1 MANDSLEKLKKKLFG
16 LNSGKDLR
24 AEQDTLGE
32 LRSYAPK
39 KESPTSWAPGEIKP
53 RRELT
58 PLLKLALGLAA
69 FTLAAIIV
77 AVVYLFGGFGG
88 GNGGKDVALSMASP
102 DSVAGGDRVV
112 WRVTI
117 ENKSAL
123 AVNASD
129 LVFEYPAGSRPLSK
143 QAKTPLSALLIERR
157 TVGKIAPGETLTQDF
172 EAFVFG
178 DAESLQEAHVS
189 IEYYLESSA
198 ALLSKEASSAVKI
211 TRTPVS
217 VAVLLP
223 QYANIGQDLELE
235 VVATSEAKDKI
246 EGVDVVVNY
255 PDGFE
260 FLSADPMPSI
270 GNNIWNLKT
279 FQPHEE
285 LRFKVKGR
293 ISGENLENKTF
304 KASLGLSGQK
314 PEQFV
319 SYGAGVGNIALRR
332 PFLDVVG
339 LIDGDK
345 EAIAAPGDTVNLIV
359 AWTNNLP
366 VAIKN
371 ATVEVKLSGAAVD
384 WSRVIVPQ
392 GFFRG
397 SDRTV
402 VWNAS
407 SYPQFA
413 DIAPGA
419 SGELRVG
426 FSILRSLPI
435 NGPEDINYKVLAD
448 GRMYLGANP
457 AGFEGVDLEGKFSAS
472 VKISSSLQFSRQGYY
487 YHDKIVNSGP
497 VPPKVGEK
505 TTYTIVW
512 SVSNSSNNTDNVELT
527 ATLPAYVSWE
537 GVVVPTNEDVAFDA
551 TSGKLTWNIGK
562 LPAGTGI
569 IRPAR
574 EVAFKIG
581 LIPSLDQVGNA
592 PTLLSDMALAGK
604 DLFTGADLKDSK
616 GPLTTTLYSDTKLDY
631 NQFTVVK

>member
-1 MANDSLEKLKKKLFG
+1 MNDSLEKLKKKLFG
-16 LNSGKDLR
+16 LNSGRDLR

-39 KESPTSWAPGEIKP
+39 RESPTGWVPGEIKP
-53 RRELT
+53 RREIT
-58 PLLKLALGLAA
+58 PLMKIMIGLAA

-77 AVVYLFGGFGG
+77 AVVYLFGGLGG
-88 GNGGKDVALSMASP
+88 GNGGKDVVIGMAAP
-102 DSVAGGDRVV
+102 ESVAGGDRVV
-112 WRVTI
+112 WKVTI
-117 ENKSAL
+117 ENKSAMPI
-123 AVNASD
+123 NASD

-143 QAKTPLSALLIERR
+143 QAKTPLSSLLIERR
-157 TVGKIAPGETLTQDF
+157 TVGRIAPGEKLTEDF

-178 DAESLQEAHVS
+178 DAESQQEARAS
-189 IEYYLESSA
+189 IEYSLDGSA
-198 ALLSKEASSAVKI
+198 ALLSKDASFIVRI

-260 FLSADPMPSI
+260 FLSAEPAPST
-270 GNNIWNLKT
+270 GNNIWNIKT

-285 LRFKVKGR
+285 LRFKIKGR
-293 ISGENLENKTF
+293 IGGANLENKSF
-304 KASLGLSGQK
+304 KASLGLGGAK

-319 SYGAGVGNIALRR
+319 SYGSGVGNIALRR

-339 LIDGDK
+339 LFDSNK
-345 EAIAAPGDTVNLIV
+345 EAVAAPGDTINLTV
-359 AWTNNLP
+359 HWTNNLP

-371 ATVEVKLSGAAVD
+371 ATVEVKLSGAALD
-384 WSRVIVPQ
+384 WARVVAAQ

-407 SYPQFA
+407 SYNQFA
-413 DIAPGA
+413 DVAPGA
-419 SGELRVG
+419 SGELKVG
-426 FSILRSLPI
+426 LYVMRSMPV
-435 NGPEDINYKVLAD
+435 NGPTDVNYKVLAD
-448 GRMYLGANP
+448 GRMYIGANP
-457 AGFEGVDLEGKFSAS
+457 AGFEGVELEGKFSAS

-497 VPPKVGEK
+497 LPPKVGEK

-512 SVSNSSNNTDNVELT
+512 SVSNSSNNADSVVL
-527 ATLPAYVSWE
+527 AAALPAYVSWE
-537 GVVVPTNEDVAFDA
+537 GVTVPTSEDVTFDA

-574 EVAFKIG
+574 EVAFRIG

-592 PTLLSDMALAGK
+592 PTLLSDMALVGK
-604 DLFTGADLKDSK
+604 DLFTGAELKDAK
-616 GPLTTTLYSDTKLDY
+616 GPLTTQLYSDTKLDY